1 MPWLEKDNAD
11 KHDNLLFIHVPRC
24 GGTSLMKS
32 HNVPTKATLHAS
44 YYHKIGMTIFFHR
57 YKLLESANFPLYTSG
72 NFVCLGMAVLNIY
85 LRFIYLPALTIDATT
100 EENNNLKMYKVIA
113 SFCIAF
119 FITLFIGLTYVFVAP
134 TIGRIIIIR
143 RCFLLLVHYPLCG
156 LMENLEY
163 LTGAN
168 IHGYLPHLTAHKMLH
183 YGYVTPKQMED
194 VSSLA
199 IVRNPY
205 SRMVSIYMYNRFGS
219 SETFRDFIISW
230 YTNMKY
236 YRDSGEM
243 EEWYTPCH
251 VIPQF
256 EYTHFEGSQLV
267 QSIVKQEELKY
278 LKNRHNNNDD
288 DSKYESEDNSVRDL
302 PQTVRDALLGMP
314 HDNKRKTSKPWYE
327 YYDQH
332 TLNLTY
338 EMYQIDFEIFQYS
351 SSIDKRPDLHP
362 PQVSET
368 LAQSVSR
375 SMATPPTRSPPRLSG
390 LSSSSAGTRTATPK
404 SRSSSIE
411 LSTTTRITPT
421 QMNTKP
427 ITHDQ
432 QQQQQQHQQQND
444 DDPLLFMPP
453 HSTTTPPPQ
462 HPFGILFESFSR
474 DTSSETKSN
483 VDAALRRSSLLT
495 KSARVSARR
504 SSMVDSIR
512 SSTTRSIA
520 FSSPID
526 RGVLAH
532 ELSKLVDDDEEDN
545 DENNN
550 NNEDGIGDGGQKKN
564 D

>member
-1 MPWLEKDNAD
+1 MPWLEKDNIHR
-11 KHDNLLFIHVPRC
+11 HDNLLFIHVPRC

-32 HNVPTKATLHAS
+32 HNVPMKATIHSSL
-44 YYHKIGMTIFFHR
+44 YHKLGMKIFFHR

-72 NFVCLGMAVLNIY
+72 NAVCIVMTILNIY
-85 LRFIYLPALTIDATT
+85 LRFIYLPTLNNDN
-100 EENNNLKMYKVIA
+100 ENSNENSNLKIYKVIT

-134 TIGRIIIIR
+134 TIGRIIYVR
-143 RCFLLLVHYPLCG
+143 RFFLVMVQYALGG

-219 SETFRDFIISW
+219 SETFRDFIDSW
-230 YTNMKY
+230 YKNMKY

-278 LKNRHNNNDD
+278 LKIRHDSKNNDEQ
-288 DSKYESEDNSVRDL
+288 YCEDNSVRDL

-314 HDNKRKTSKPWYE
+314 HDNKRKTIKPWYD

-351 SSIDKRPDLHP
+351 SSIDKRPDLHSP
-362 PQVSET
+362 QQVSET
-368 LAQSVSR
+368 LSAQSVSKSTTSANTPPPTTPTR
-375 SMATPPTRSPPRLSG
+375 LSATPLPT
-390 LSSSSAGTRTATPK
+390 
-404 SRSSSIE
+404 SIE
-411 LSTTTRITPT
+411 ITTPTTPTSTT
-421 QMNTKP
+421 KL
-427 ITHDQ
+427 TH
-432 QQQQQQHQQQND
+432 D
-444 DDPLLFMPP
+444 DDP
-453 HSTTTPPPQ
+453 HSIITTPPHIPTQ
-462 HPFGILFESFSR
+462 QSFGIFFESFSR
-474 DTSSETKSN
+474 DVASETKSN

-512 SSTTRSIA
+512 SSKSSKSSTTRII
-520 FSSPID
+520 FTNSPID
-526 RGVLAH
+526 RALL
-532 ELSKLVDDDEEDN
+532 ENEFSKLDDNDKDDKRANGNGNKNNEDDDE
-545 DENNN
+545 
-550 NNEDGIGDGGQKKN
+550 QKKN

>member
-1 MPWLEKDNAD
+1 MPWLEKDNIH

-32 HNVPTKATLHAS
+32 HNVPTKATLHS
-44 YYHKIGMTIFFHR
+44 SLYHKLGMKIFFHR

-72 NFVCLGMAVLNIY
+72 NAVCIVMTILNIY
-85 LRFIYLPALTIDATT
+85 LRFIYLPTLNN
-100 EENNNLKMYKVIA
+100 ENADNNEDSYSNLKIYKVIT

-134 TIGRIIIIR
+134 TIGRIIYVR
-143 RCFLLLVHYPLCG
+143 RFFLVMVQYALGG

-219 SETFRDFIISW
+219 SETFRDFIDSW
-230 YTNMKY
+230 YKNMKY

-278 LKNRHNNNDD
+278 LKIRHDSKNNDEQ
-288 DSKYESEDNSVRDL
+288 YCEDNSVRDL

-314 HDNKRKTSKPWYE
+314 HDNKRKTIKPWYD

-351 SSIDKRPDLHP
+351 SSIDKRPDLHSP
-362 PQVSET
+362 QQVSET
-368 LAQSVSR
+368 LSAQSVSKSTTSANTPPPTTPTR
-375 SMATPPTRSPPRLSG
+375 LSATPLPT
-390 LSSSSAGTRTATPK
+390 
-404 SRSSSIE
+404 SIE
-411 LSTTTRITPT
+411 ITTPTTPTSTT
-421 QMNTKP
+421 KL
-427 ITHDQ
+427 TH
-432 QQQQQQHQQQND
+432 D
-444 DDPLLFMPP
+444 DDP
-453 HSTTTPPPQ
+453 HSIITTPPHIPTQ
-462 HPFGILFESFSR
+462 QSFGIFFESFSR
-474 DTSSETKSN
+474 DVASETKSN

-512 SSTTRSIA
+512 SSKSSKSSTTRIIFTNSPTDRA
-520 FSSPID
+520 LLENEFSK
-526 RGVLAH
+526 LAH
-532 ELSKLVDDDEEDN
+532 DDKDDRKATDGNGNTNNEDDDDE
-545 DENNN
+545 
-550 NNEDGIGDGGQKKN
+550 QKKN